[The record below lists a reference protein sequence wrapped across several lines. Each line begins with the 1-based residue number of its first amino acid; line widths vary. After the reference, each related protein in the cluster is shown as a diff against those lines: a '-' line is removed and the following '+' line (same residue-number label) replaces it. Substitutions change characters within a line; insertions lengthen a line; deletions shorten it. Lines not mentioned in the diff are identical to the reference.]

1 MAAIEVEN
9 LTKRY
14 GARTA
19 VDSISFSVGE
29 GEIVG
34 FLGPN
39 GAGKSTTLRILT
51 CFQPA
56 SSGTARVAGYDVFT
70 QSRQVRENTGYLP
83 ESTPLYTDM
92 RVRAYLV
99 YRATLKGV
107 PRRDR
112 REYVHDAMARC
123 DILDVSDRIIG
134 HLSKGYRQRVGLA
147 DALVNRPPVLIL
159 DEPTS
164 GLDPNQVRDVRDM
177 IKEIAGETTIL
188 FSTHTIP
195 WVEQVCERVIVIS
208 RGRIALD
215 GTLDDMRRRVAPWAR
230 VEFRTSLDA
239 RPAVESV
246 QLVPGVA
253 FVENLTI
260 GTRTSLRFLTAKA
273 DLAACEARVRAA
285 LAAQGGTFEDVR
297 VHEAVV
303 EDLFTSLTRGEAEEP
318 AATDAEVL
326 A

>member
-1 MAAIEVEN
+1 MPAIDVEQ

-19 VDSISFSVGE
+19 VDHVSFSVAE

-39 GAGKSTTLRILT
+39 GAGKTTTLRILT

-56 SSGTARVAGYDVFT
+56 TSGSARVAGHDVF
-70 QSRQVRENTGYLP
+70 SEGIKVRENTGYLP

-92 RVRAYLV
+92 RVRSYLW

-107 PRRDR
+107 PRRHR
-112 REYVHDAMARC
+112 RRLVEEAMERC
-123 DILDVSDRIIG
+123 DVADVAGRIIG

-147 DALVNRPPVLIL
+147 DALVHRPRVLIL

-164 GLDPNQVRDVRDM
+164 GLDPNQVRDVRDL
-177 IKEIAGETTIL
+177 IKEIAGETTVL

-195 WVEQVCERVIVIS
+195 WVEQVCERVIVIN

-215 GTLDDMRRRVAPWAR
+215 GTLTGMRKRVEPWAR
-230 VEFRTSLDA
+230 VELRTSIEA
-239 RPAVESV
+239 RPAMAALEALTAVF
-246 QLVPGVA
+246 
-253 FVENLTI
+253 FVEKLTV
-260 GTRTSLRFLTAKA
+260 GDRTSLRFLTSKA
-273 DLAACEARVRAA
+273 DAGRAQEAARTA
-285 LAAQGGTFEDVR
+285 LASMGGTVEDVR
-297 VHEAVV
+297 LGDAVV
-303 EDLFTSLTRGEAEEP
+303 EDLFTRLTRGSERAV
-318 AATDAEVL
+318 EVL
-326 A
+326 S

>member
-1 MAAIEVEN
+1 MPAIEVEN

-19 VDSISFSVGE
+19 VDHVSFSVEE

-39 GAGKSTTLRILT
+39 GAGKTTTLRILT

-56 SSGTARVAGYDVFT
+56 SSGTARVAGHDVF
-70 QSRQVRENTGYLP
+70 SEGIRVRESTGYLP

-92 RVRAYLV
+92 RVFKYLW

-107 PRRDR
+107 PRRLR
-112 REYVHDAMARC
+112 RSYIESAMERC
-123 DILDVSDRIIG
+123 AVTDVRDRIIG

-147 DALVNRPPVLIL
+147 DALVHRPSVLIL

-164 GLDPNQVRDVRDM
+164 GLDPNQVRDVRDL
-177 IKEIAGETTIL
+177 IKEIAGETTVL

-195 WVEQVCERVIVIS
+195 WVEQVCERVIVIN

-215 GTLDDMRRRVAPWAR
+215 GTLSGMRRQVGPWAR
-230 VEFRTSLDA
+230 VEFRTSMDP
-239 RPAVESV
+239 RPAKEAVESLAPV
-246 QLVPGVA
+246 F
-253 FVENLTI
+253 FVENLTV
-260 GTRTSLRFLTAKA
+260 GDRTMLRYLTEKC
-273 DLAACEARVRAA
+273 DLDESQTQVRAA
-285 LAAQGGTFEDVR
+285 LTSGAATMDDVN
-297 VHEAVV
+297 VV
-303 EDLFTSLTRGEAEEP
+303 DAELEDLFTKLTRGSEQVV
-318 AATDAEVL
+318 EVRG
-326 A
+326 